1 MFVPGYLQRIKII
14 YWNAGTEAIV
24 TVSPMLLVGH
34 AVKIMVADK
43 NVQRIIH
50 SCVPIQI
57 VLMMAQT
64 TAVNQNQTVKV
75 FTEEFVRAT
84 ESVSLYASSPGF

>member
-1 MFVPGYLQRIKII
+1 M
-14 YWNAGTEAIV
+14 
-24 TVSPMLLVGH
+24 MLAGH
-34 AVKIMVADK
+34 AVRIMVADK

-50 SCVPIQI
+50 SCVPNKI

-64 TAVNQNQTVKV
+64 TAVKQNQTVKV

-84 ESVSLYASSPGF
+84 ESVSLYAPSPGF